1 MLHYNQSTKRKPLA
15 KGFSDKHTRE
25 RGPCIMNSQ
34 VVIMGA
40 VLVVIIALFLSEKL
54 PLAVTSLVGA
64 VVVGLLGFVPHKE
77 VFTSFASTSMILMIS
92 MMIVGSSLFYTG
104 LAQKIGNVLYKFTG
118 GSERSMILIAV
129 LSGTL
134 LSSVCSGT
142 ATLVTLFPII
152 TSLCITAKVSVSK
165 TYLPLAY
172 GICFGSM
179 LTVAASGMGTA
190 SSGLLEDA
198 GFRAWGFLE
207 PAYVGVPLA
216 VVGVVV
222 LMIFGTKM
230 LPDNK
235 VESQMSEAAEDTSA
249 KSPVKMWIS
258 GIVLIA
264 IFVMMVISPKKLP
277 LYMISS
283 AGVVVLLVTG
293 TITQKQMFDSIS
305 WSSVFLIAGMTTV
318 ANGVSNSGLG
328 EVIAGKILSLC
339 GSNSSP
345 LLIIAVLL
353 LVTAALTQFLSNNAS
368 ILIMAPIGIALAKQM
383 GIEPYAFV
391 MATFVGCLS
400 CFCTPMATPA
410 LAYVMEPGRYRYK
423 DFLKAGFMMQ
433 IVYFAVGMVVIPLVW
448 L

>member
-1 MLHYNQSTKRKPLA
+1 M
-15 KGFSDKHTRE
+15 
-25 RGPCIMNSQ
+25 SQ
-34 VVIMGA
+34 QLLMGI
-40 VLVVIIALFLSEKL
+40 VLIVIIVLFLSEKL
-54 PLAVTSLVGA
+54 PLAVTSLSGA
-64 VVVGLLGFVPHKE
+64 VAVGLLGFVEHKA

-92 MMIVGSSLFYTG
+92 MMIVGSSLFHTG
-104 LAQKIGNVLYKFTG
+104 LAQKIGNLLYKFTG

-129 LSGTL
+129 LGGTII
-134 LSSVCSGT
+134 SSVCSGT

-165 TYLPLAY
+165 TYLPLTY

-179 LTVAASGMGTA
+179 LTVAASGMGPA

-198 GFRAWGFLE
+198 GFRGWSFLE
-207 PAYVGVPLA
+207 PAYIGVPLA
-216 VVGVVV
+216 IVGILA
-222 LMIFGTKM
+222 LMFFGTKL

-235 VESQMSEAAEDTSA
+235 IVPEISKQDTEENGNQS
-249 KSPVKMWIS
+249 SIKMWIS
-258 GIVLIA
+258 GIVMVA
-264 IFVMMVISPKKLP
+264 IFIMMVISPSNLP

-283 AGVVVLLVTG
+283 AGVVVLLLTK
-293 TITQKQMFDSIS
+293 TITQKQMYDSIS

-328 EVIAGKILSLC
+328 DVIADFILRIC
-339 GSNSSP
+339 GNNSSP
-345 LLIIAVLL
+345 IVIIAILLITTAV
-353 LVTAALTQFLSNNAS
+353 LTQFLSNNAS
-368 ILIMAPIGIALAKQM
+368 ILIMAPIGIALAKNL

-410 LAYVMEPGRYRYK
+410 LAYVMEPGGYRYI
-423 DFLKAGFMMQ
+423 DFLKSGLMMQ
-433 IVYFAVGMVVIPLVW
+433 VVYFVVGIIVIPLVW

>member
-1 MLHYNQSTKRKPLA
+1 M
-15 KGFSDKHTRE
+15 
-25 RGPCIMNSQ
+25 SQ
-34 VVIMGA
+34 QLLMGI
-40 VLVVIIALFLSEKL
+40 VLIVIIVLFLSEKL
-54 PLAVTSLVGA
+54 PLAVTSLSGA
-64 VVVGLLGFVPHKE
+64 VAVGLLGFVEHKA

-92 MMIVGSSLFYTG
+92 MMIVGSSLFHTG
-104 LAQKIGNVLYKFTG
+104 LAQKIGNLLYKFTG

-129 LSGTL
+129 LGGTII
-134 LSSVCSGT
+134 SSVCSGT

-165 TYLPLAY
+165 TYLPLTY

-179 LTVAASGMGTA
+179 LTVAASGMGPA

-198 GFRAWGFLE
+198 GFRGWSFLE
-207 PAYVGVPLA
+207 PAYIGVPLA
-216 VVGVVV
+216 IVGILA
-222 LMIFGTKM
+222 LMFFGTKL

-235 VESQMSEAAEDTSA
+235 IVPEISKQDTEENGNQS
-249 KSPVKMWIS
+249 SIKMWIS
-258 GIVLIA
+258 GIVMVA
-264 IFVMMVISPKKLP
+264 IFIMMVISPSNLP

-283 AGVVVLLVTG
+283 AGVVVLLLTK
-293 TITQKQMFDSIS
+293 TITQKQMYDSIS

-328 EVIAGKILSLC
+328 DVIADFILKIC
-339 GSNSSP
+339 GNNSSP
-345 LLIIAVLL
+345 IVIIAILLITTAV
-353 LVTAALTQFLSNNAS
+353 LTQFLSNNAS
-368 ILIMAPIGIALAKQM
+368 ILIMAPIGIALAKNL

-410 LAYVMEPGRYRYK
+410 LAYVMEPGGYRYI
-423 DFLKAGFMMQ
+423 DFLKSGLMMQ
-433 IVYFAVGMVVIPLVW
+433 VVYFVVGIIVIPLVW

>member
-1 MLHYNQSTKRKPLA
+1 MTSQEVLMGILLA
-15 KGFSDKHTRE
+15 
-25 RGPCIMNSQ
+25 
-34 VVIMGA
+34 A
-40 VLVVIIALFLSEKL
+40 IIALFLSEKL
-54 PLAVTSLVGA
+54 PLAVTSLAGA
-64 VVVGLLGFVPHKE
+64 VATGLLGFVEHKT

-118 GSERSMILIAV
+118 GGERSMILIAV

-142 ATLVTLFPII
+142 ATLVTLFPIV
-152 TSLCITAKVSVSK
+152 TSLCITAKVSVSR

-190 SSGLLEDA
+190 SSGLLEEA
-198 GFRAWGFLE
+198 GFRGWGFLE
-207 PAYVGVPLA
+207 PSYVGIPLA
-216 VVGVVV
+216 VVGILV
-222 LMIFGTKM
+222 LMLFGTRL
-230 LPDNK
+230 LPEN
-235 VESQMSEAAEDTSA
+235 EIIPAMSQHDDQKADDQPAW
-249 KSPVKMWIS
+249 KMWIS
-258 GIVLIA
+258 GIVMIA
-264 IFVMMVISPKKLP
+264 IFLMMVISPSGLP

-283 AGVVVLLVTG
+283 AGVVVLLLTKA
-293 TITQKQMFDSIS
+293 ISQKQMFDSIS

-328 EVIAGKILSLC
+328 NRIADGILKLC
-339 GSNSSP
+339 GNGSSP
-345 LLIIAVLL
+345 VIIIAVLL
-353 LVTAALTQFLSNNAS
+353 LTTALLTQFLSNNAS
-368 ILIMAPIGIALAKQM
+368 ILIMAPIGIALADSM
-383 GIEPYAFV
+383 GIEPHAFV
-391 MATFVGCLS
+391 MAAFVGCLS

-410 LAYVMEPGRYRYK
+410 LAYVMEPGGYRYI

-433 IVYFAVGMVVIPLVW
+433 IVYFVVGLVVIPLVW

>member
-1 MLHYNQSTKRKPLA
+1 
-15 KGFSDKHTRE
+15 
-25 RGPCIMNSQ
+25 
-34 VVIMGA
+34 MGC
-40 VLVVIIALFLSEKL
+40 VLVVIVALFLSEKL
-54 PLAVTSLVGA
+54 PLAVTSLIGA
-64 VVVGLLGFVPHKE
+64 VVVGLLGFVKHSE
-77 VFTSFASTSMILMIS
+77 VFTPFASTSMILMIS

-104 LAQKIGNVLYKFTG
+104 LAQKIGNMLYKFTG

-134 LSSVCSGT
+134 ISSVCSGT

-152 TSLCITAKVSVSK
+152 TSLCVTARVSVSK

-198 GFRAWGFLE
+198 GFRGWGFLE

-216 VVGVVV
+216 VVGIIV
-222 LMIFGTKM
+222 LMLFGAKM

-235 VESQMSEAAEDTSA
+235 IVPPMSKESDDKISA
-249 KSPVKMWIS
+249 SPKKMWIA
-258 GIVLIA
+258 GIVMIV
-264 IFVMMVISPKKLP
+264 IFVMMVISPKGLP

-283 AGVVVLLVTG
+283 AGVVVLLLTG
-293 TITQKQMFDSIS
+293 CINQKQMFDSIS

-318 ANGVSNSGLG
+318 ANAVSNSGLG
-328 EVIAGKILSLC
+328 NTIADAIL
-339 GSNSSP
+339 GVVGGNSSP
-345 LLIIAVLL
+345 LVIIAILML
-353 LVTAALTQFLSNNAS
+353 TTAVLTQFLSNNAS
-368 ILIMAPIGIALAKQM
+368 ILIMAPIGIALAQTM

-410 LAYVMEPGRYRYK
+410 LAYVMEPGGYRYK

-433 IVYFAVGMVVIPLVW
+433 IVYFVVGMVVIPLVW

>member
-1 MLHYNQSTKRKPLA
+1 MQ
-15 KGFSDKHTRE
+15 
-25 RGPCIMNSQ
+25 Q
-34 VVIMGA
+34 VIMGIL
-40 VLVVIIALFLSEKL
+40 LVIIIALFLSEKL

-64 VVVGLLGFVPHKE
+64 VLVGLLGFVKHSE

-104 LAQKIGNVLYKFTG
+104 LAQKIGNMLYKFTG

-129 LSGTL
+129 VSGTVI
-134 LSSVCSGT
+134 SSVCSGT

-179 LTVAASGMGTA
+179 MTVAASGMGTA

-198 GFRAWGFLE
+198 GFRGWGFLE

-216 VVGVVV
+216 VVGIIV
-222 LMIFGTKM
+222 LMVFGTKM

-235 VESQMSEAAEDTSA
+235 IIPQMSQQDDDEIEA
-249 KSPVKMWIS
+249 SPVKMWIT
-258 GIVLIA
+258 GIVMIA
-264 IFVMMVISPKKLP
+264 IFVMMVISPDGLP

-283 AGVVVLLVTG
+283 AGVVVLLLTKC
-293 TITQKQMFDSIS
+293 ISQKQMFDSIS

-328 EVIAGKILSLC
+328 NTIANAIL
-339 GSNSSP
+339 GVVGGNSSP
-345 LLIIAVLL
+345 LLIIAILM
-353 LVTAALTQFLSNNAS
+353 LVTAVLTQFLSNNAS
-368 ILIMAPIGIALAKQM
+368 ILIMAPIGIALADSM

-410 LAYVMEPGRYRYK
+410 LAYVMEPGGYRYI

-433 IVYFAVGMVVIPLVW
+433 IVYFVVGMVVIPLVW

>member
-1 MLHYNQSTKRKPLA
+1 
-15 KGFSDKHTRE
+15 
-25 RGPCIMNSQ
+25 MNSQ
-34 VVIMGA
+34 LVMG
-40 VLVVIIALFLSEKL
+40 VLLVIIIGLFLSEKL
-54 PLAVTSLVGA
+54 PLAVISLSGA
-64 VVVGLLGFVPHKE
+64 VIVGLLGFVEHRT
-77 VFTSFASTSMILMIS
+77 VFVPFASTSMILMIS

-104 LAQKIGNVLYKFTG
+104 LAQKIGNVIYKFTG
-118 GSERSMILIAV
+118 GSERSMILISV

-190 SSGLLEDA
+190 SSGLLEEA
-198 GFRAWGFLE
+198 GFRGWTFIE

-216 VVGVVV
+216 VVGILA
-222 LMIFGTKM
+222 LMLLGTKL

-235 VESQMSEAAEDTSA
+235 NLEPVRDDEDEDPA
-249 KSPVKMWIS
+249 KLVKESPVKIWIS
-258 GIVLIA
+258 GIVMVTV
-264 IFVMMVISPKKLP
+264 FVMMIISPKGLP

-283 AGVVVLLVTG
+283 GGVVVLLLTG
-293 TITQKQMFDSIS
+293 TISQKQMFNSIS

-318 ANGVSNSGLG
+318 ANAVSKSGLG
-328 EVIAGKILSLC
+328 NTIANWILGLC
-339 GSNSSP
+339 GDSKDP
-345 LLIIAVLL
+345 LVIIAVLL
-353 LVTAALTQFLSNNAS
+353 LVTALLTQFLSNNAS
-368 ILIMAPIGIALAKQM
+368 ILIMAPIGMALAEKL
-383 GIEPYAFV
+383 GIQPHAFV

-410 LAYVMEPGRYRYK
+410 LAYVMEPGGYK
-423 DFLKAGFMMQ
+423 YMDFLKAGFMMQ
-433 IVYFAVGMVVIPLVW
+433 IVYFVVGMIVIPLVW

>member
-1 MLHYNQSTKRKPLA
+1 MSQTLIAGIILA
-15 KGFSDKHTRE
+15 
-25 RGPCIMNSQ
+25 
-34 VVIMGA
+34 VV
-40 VLVVIIALFLSEKL
+40 IALFLSEKV
-54 PLAVTSLVGA
+54 PLAVTSLAGA
-64 VVVGLLGFVPHKE
+64 VVVGLFGLVEHKA

-92 MMIVGSSLFYTG
+92 MMIVGSSLFHTG
-104 LAQKIGNVLYKFTG
+104 LAQKIGNILYKVTG
-118 GSERSMILIAV
+118 GSERSLILIAV

-152 TSLCITAKVSVSK
+152 TSLCVAAKVSVSK
-165 TYLPLAY
+165 TYLPLSY

-198 GFRAWGFLE
+198 GFRPWGFLE
-207 PAYVGVPLA
+207 PAYVGLPLA
-216 VVGVVV
+216 VVGIIV
-222 LMIFGTKM
+222 LLLIGGKV
-230 LPDNK
+230 LPDTDVK
-235 VESQMSEAAEDTSA
+235 PEMSRTDEEDKTGHTSR
-249 KSPVKMWIS
+249 KMWIS
-258 GIVLIA
+258 AIVMVA
-264 IFVMMVISPKKLP
+264 IFVMMVLSPKGLP

-283 AGVVVLLVTG
+283 TGVVVLLLTG

-318 ANGVSNSGLG
+318 ANAVSNSGLG
-328 EVIAGKILSLC
+328 EVIANAILKFC
-339 GSNSSP
+339 GGSQSP
-345 LLIIAVLL
+345 IVIIVILL
-353 LVTAALTQFLSNNAS
+353 LVTALLTQFLSNNAS
-368 ILIMAPIGIALAKQM
+368 ILIMAPIGIALAESL

-410 LAYVMEPGRYRYK
+410 LAYVMEPGGYRYK
-423 DFLKAGFMMQ
+423 DFLKAGALMQ
-433 IVYFAVGMVVIPLVW
+433 VVYFAVGMIVIPLVW

>member
-1 MLHYNQSTKRKPLA
+1 M
-15 KGFSDKHTRE
+15 
-25 RGPCIMNSQ
+25 SQ
-34 VVIMGA
+34 EMITGILLIA
-40 VLVVIIALFLSEKL
+40 IIVLFLSDKL
-54 PLAVTSLVGA
+54 PLAVTSLAGA
-64 VVVGLLGFVPHKE
+64 VAAGLLGLVEHKA

-104 LAQKIGNVLYKFTG
+104 LAQKIGNLLYHITG
-118 GSERSMILIAV
+118 GNEKGLILIAV

-152 TSLCITAKVSVSK
+152 TSLCIAAKVSVSK

-179 LTVAASGMGTA
+179 LTVAASGMGPAT
-190 SSGLLEDA
+190 SGLLEEA
-198 GFRAWGFLE
+198 GFRGWGFLE
-207 PAYVGVPLA
+207 PAYIGLPLA
-216 VVGVVV
+216 VVGIIV
-222 LMIFGTKM
+222 LMFIG
-230 LPDNK
+230 NK
-235 VESQMSEAAEDTSA
+235 VLPETNVHPEMDKTEGESEI
-249 KSPVKMWIS
+249 KRSPVKMWIS
-258 GIVLIA
+258 GIVMIA
-264 IFVMMVISPKKLP
+264 IFIMMVWSPSGLP

-283 AGVVVLLVTG
+283 AGVVVLLLTG

-318 ANGVSNSGLG
+318 ANAVSNSGLG
-328 EVIAGKILSLC
+328 EMIADTILNLC
-339 GSNSSP
+339 GGNQNP
-345 LLIIAVLL
+345 IVIIAVLL
-353 LVTAALTQFLSNNAS
+353 LVTAFLTQFLSNNATV
-368 ILIMAPIGIALAKQM
+368 LIMAPIGIALAKSM

-410 LAYVMEPGRYRYK
+410 LAYVMEPGGYKYK
-423 DFLKAGFMMQ
+423 DFLKAGLLMQ
-433 IVYFAVGMVVIPLVW
+433 VIYFIVGLIVIPLVW

>member
-1 MLHYNQSTKRKPLA
+1 M
-15 KGFSDKHTRE
+15 
-25 RGPCIMNSQ
+25 ISQ
-34 VVIMGA
+34 ELLMGIILVI
-40 VLVVIIALFLSEKL
+40 IIALFLSEKM
-54 PLAVTSLVGA
+54 PLAVTSLAGA
-64 VVVGLLGFVPHKE
+64 VIVGLLGFVEHKS

-104 LAQKIGNVLYKFTG
+104 LAQKIGNILYKFTG

-190 SSGLLEDA
+190 SSGLLEEA
-198 GFRAWGFLE
+198 GFRGWEFLE
-207 PAYVGVPLA
+207 PAYVGAPLA
-216 VVGVVV
+216 IVGIIV
-222 LMIFGTKM
+222 LMFWGKKM
-230 LPDNK
+230 LPSN
-235 VESQMSEAAEDTSA
+235 EIIPQMSHQNEAEQADV
-249 KSPVKMWIS
+249 SPAKMWIS
-258 GIVLIA
+258 GIVMIA
-264 IFVMMVISPKKLP
+264 IFVMMVISPANLP

-283 AGVVVLLVTG
+283 AGVVILLLTK

-328 EVIAGKILSLC
+328 DAIANVILNIC
-339 GSNSSP
+339 GNNSSP
-345 LLIIAVLL
+345 IVIIAILL
-353 LVTAALTQFLSNNAS
+353 LTTAVLTQFLSNNAS
-368 ILIMAPIGIALAKQM
+368 ILIMAPIGIALAERM

-410 LAYVMEPGRYRYK
+410 LAYVMEPGGYRYI

-433 IVYFAVGMVVIPLVW
+433 IVYFVVGIVVIPLVW

>member
-1 MLHYNQSTKRKPLA
+1 MS
-15 KGFSDKHTRE
+15 
-25 RGPCIMNSQ
+25 SQ
-34 VVIMGA
+34 IVMGI
-40 VLVVIIALFLSEKL
+40 VLVFIIGLFLSEKL
-54 PLAVTSLVGA
+54 PLAVTSLSGA
-64 VVVGLLGFVPHKE
+64 VIVGLLGFVEHRT
-77 VFTSFASTSMILMIS
+77 VFAPFASTSMILMIS

-198 GFRAWGFLE
+198 GFRGWGFLE

-216 VVGVVV
+216 VVGILV
-222 LMIFGTKM
+222 LMFFGTKL

-235 VESQMSEAAEDTSA
+235 NIKPVTDDDEEDPAKLVRESPM
-249 KSPVKMWIS
+249 KIWIS
-258 GIVLIA
+258 GIVMAA
-264 IFVMMVISPKKLP
+264 IFIMMIISPKGLP

-283 AGVVVLLVTG
+283 AGVVVLLLTG
-293 TITQKQMFDSIS
+293 TITQKQMFNSIS

-318 ANGVSNSGLG
+318 ANAVSRSGLG
-328 EVIAGKILSLC
+328 NTIANAILNLC
-339 GSNSSP
+339 GESKDP
-345 LLIIAVLL
+345 LVIIAVLL
-353 LVTAALTQFLSNNAS
+353 LVTALLTQFLSNNAS
-368 ILIMAPIGIALAKQM
+368 ILIMAPIGMALAEKL
-383 GIEPYAFV
+383 GIQPHAFV

-410 LAYVMEPGRYRYK
+410 LAYVMEPGGYK
-423 DFLKAGFMMQ
+423 YMDFLKAGFMMQ
-433 IVYFAVGMVVIPLVW
+433 IVYFVVGMIVIPMVW

>member
-1 MLHYNQSTKRKPLA
+1 M
-15 KGFSDKHTRE
+15 
-25 RGPCIMNSQ
+25 SQ
-34 VVIMGA
+34 QIIMGI
-40 VLVVIIALFLSEKL
+40 VLVVIIALFLSEKF
-54 PLAVTSLVGA
+54 PLAVTSLAGA
-64 VVVGLLGFVPHKE
+64 VVVGLLGFVDHKA

-198 GFRAWGFLE
+198 GFAGWGFLE
-207 PAYVGVPLA
+207 PAYVGAPLA
-216 VVGVVV
+216 IAGIAV
-222 LMIFGTKM
+222 LMLFGTRF

-235 VESQMSEAAEDTSA
+235 ITPAMSQCEEEEKAAS
-249 KSPVKMWIS
+249 SPVKMWIS
-258 GIVLIA
+258 GIVMIA
-264 IFVMMVISPKKLP
+264 IFVMMVVSPANLP

-283 AGVVVLLVTG
+283 VGVVILLLTK
-293 TITQKQMFDSIS
+293 TITQKQMFESIS

-328 EVIAGKILSLC
+328 NTIADLILQICGK
-339 GSNSSP
+339 GSSP
-345 LLIIAVLL
+345 IVIIAVLL
-353 LVTAALTQFLSNNAS
+353 LTTAVLTQFLSNNAS
-368 ILIMAPIGIALAKQM
+368 ILIMAPIGIALAQNM
-383 GIEPYAFV
+383 GIDPHAFV
-391 MATFVGCLS
+391 MAAFVGSLS
-400 CFCTPMATPA
+400 CYCTPMATPA
-410 LAYVMEPGRYRYK
+410 LAYVMEPGGYHYI
-423 DFLKAGFMMQ
+423 DFLKAGFIMQ
-433 IVYFAVGMVVIPLVW
+433 IVYFVVGMIVIPLVW

>member
-1 MLHYNQSTKRKPLA
+1 M
-15 KGFSDKHTRE
+15 
-25 RGPCIMNSQ
+25 ISQ
-34 VVIMGA
+34 EVLMGII
-40 VLVVIIALFLSEKL
+40 LVVIITLFLSEKL
-54 PLAVTSLVGA
+54 PLAVTSLAGA
-64 VVVGLLGFVPHKE
+64 VVVGLFGFVEHKA

-92 MMIVGSSLFYTG
+92 MMIVGSSLFHTG
-104 LAQKIGNVLYKFTG
+104 LAQKIGTVLYKFTG
-118 GSERSMILIAV
+118 GSERSMILISV

-152 TSLCITAKVSVSK
+152 TSLCITARVSVSK
-165 TYLPLAY
+165 TYLPLSY

-198 GFRAWGFLE
+198 GFRGWGFLE
-207 PAYVGVPLA
+207 PAFVGVPLA
-216 VVGVVV
+216 IVGILF
-222 LMIFGTKM
+222 LMTLGTRL
-230 LPDNK
+230 LPENK
-235 VESQMSEAAEDTSA
+235 VVPAMSQQTEEEINAQ
-249 KSPVKMWIS
+249 SPLRMWIA
-258 GIVLIA
+258 GIVMIA
-264 IFVMMVISPKKLP
+264 IFVMMIISPSNLP

-283 AGVVVLLVTG
+283 AGVVVLLLTK
-293 TITQKQMFDSIS
+293 TISQKQMFDSIS

-328 EVIAGKILSLC
+328 DAIADMILTFC
-339 GSNSSP
+339 GNNNSP
-345 LLIIAVLL
+345 LVIIAILL
-353 LVTAALTQFLSNNAS
+353 LTTAILTQFLSNNAS
-368 ILIMAPIGIALAKQM
+368 ILIMAPIGIALAESI

-410 LAYVMEPGRYRYK
+410 LAYVMEPGGYRYI
-423 DFLKAGFMMQ
+423 DFLKSGFMMQ
-433 IVYFAVGMVVIPLVW
+433 IVYFIVGMIVIPIIW

>member
-1 MLHYNQSTKRKPLA
+1 M
-15 KGFSDKHTRE
+15 
-25 RGPCIMNSQ
+25 SQ
-34 VVIMGA
+34 QLLMGI
-40 VLVVIIALFLSEKL
+40 VLIVIIVLFLSEKL
-54 PLAVTSLVGA
+54 PLAVTSLSGA
-64 VVVGLLGFVPHKE
+64 VAVGLLGFVEHKA

-92 MMIVGSSLFYTG
+92 MMIVGSSLFHTG
-104 LAQKIGNVLYKFTG
+104 LAQKIGNLLYKFTG

-129 LSGTL
+129 LGGTII
-134 LSSVCSGT
+134 SSVCSGT

-165 TYLPLAY
+165 TYLPLTY

-179 LTVAASGMGTA
+179 LTVAASGMGPA

-198 GFRAWGFLE
+198 GFRGWSFLE
-207 PAYVGVPLA
+207 PAYVGLPLA
-216 VVGVVV
+216 VVGILA
-222 LMIFGTKM
+222 LMFFGTKL

-235 VESQMSEAAEDTSA
+235 IAPAISRQDTEERNNQS
-249 KSPVKMWIS
+249 SIKMWIS
-258 GIVLIA
+258 GIVMVA
-264 IFVMMVISPKKLP
+264 IFIMMVISPSNLP

-283 AGVVVLLVTG
+283 AGVVVLLLTK
-293 TITQKQMFDSIS
+293 TITQKQMYDSIS

-328 EVIAGKILSLC
+328 DVIADFILKIC
-339 GSNSSP
+339 GNNSSP
-345 LLIIAVLL
+345 IVIIAILLITTAV
-353 LVTAALTQFLSNNAS
+353 LTQFLSNNAS
-368 ILIMAPIGIALAKQM
+368 ILIMAPIGIALAKNL

-410 LAYVMEPGRYRYK
+410 LAYVMEPGGYRYI
-423 DFLKAGFMMQ
+423 DFLKSGLMMQ
-433 IVYFAVGMVVIPLVW
+433 VVYFVVGIIVIPLVW

>member
-1 MLHYNQSTKRKPLA
+1 MIPQELLM
-15 KGFSDKHTRE
+15 G
-25 RGPCIMNSQ
+25 IIL
-34 VVIMGA
+34 VI
-40 VLVVIIALFLSEKL
+40 IIALFLSEKM
-54 PLAVTSLVGA
+54 PLAVTSLAGA
-64 VVVGLLGFVPHKE
+64 VIVGLLGFVEHKA

-104 LAQKIGNVLYKFTG
+104 LAQKIGSILYKFTG
-118 GSERSMILIAV
+118 GSERSMILISV

-190 SSGLLEDA
+190 SSGLLEEA
-198 GFRAWGFLE
+198 GFRGWGFLE
-207 PAYVGVPLA
+207 PAYVGAPLA
-216 VVGVVV
+216 IVGIIV
-222 LMIFGTKM
+222 LMFWGQKM
-230 LPDNK
+230 LPSN
-235 VESQMSEAAEDTSA
+235 EIIPQMSQQSEAEQADV
-249 KSPVKMWIS
+249 SPAKMWIS
-258 GIVLIA
+258 GIVMIA
-264 IFVMMVISPKKLP
+264 IFVMMVISPANLP

-283 AGVVVLLVTG
+283 AGVVVLLLTK

-328 EVIAGKILSLC
+328 DAIADVILKIC
-339 GSNSSP
+339 GNNSSP
-345 LLIIAVLL
+345 IIIIAILL
-353 LVTAALTQFLSNNAS
+353 LTTAVLTQFLSNNAS
-368 ILIMAPIGIALAKQM
+368 ILIMAPIGIALAENM

-391 MATFVGCLS
+391 MAAFVGCLS

-410 LAYVMEPGRYRYK
+410 LAYVMEPGGYRYL

-433 IVYFAVGMVVIPLVW
+433 IIYFVVGMVVIPLVW